1 MKARIAIW
9 ITLVLMLS
17 AGAAHANEFNV
28 KCSYSHTLPDDPIV
42 YPGKP
47 GQAMVHEFFGNPN
60 ANAYSTYD
68 SLSNNKVTTCDS
80 NADVSSYW
88 VPQLRRASGVIAPA
102 YQKTY
107 YKNDQP
113 VVPIQ
118 AIPPGLEML
127 AGNHMGTAPNVH
139 INFLC
144 RGGGYTTVAPTNCPV
159 VAGTDGTFSQL
170 DISVHFPDCWD
181 GKTLVPILG
190 TGKTLANNLMKMA
203 NGTLN
208 VGYRN
213 ADGTCPAGY
222 PVKIPELQLN
232 VAYML
237 GQDPDLSTAQ
247 LSMDP
252 VLTNGVWV
260 AQWGG
265 LYTAHGDFFNAW
277 KPEIMQYMVDTCMNL
292 GTIDGATCSKSIPT
306 YYSKASANVRLDSSG
321 AAQPAADTLLLAP
334 GDMIF
339 IKFPSPMGTGGYPY
353 AVADLQTQGQ
363 NVTDKNAI
371 MMTLDAAT
379 TDWDDSTHPPTS
391 ASCNTSS
398 KVGGIYLDDALSV
411 RLNDVSSYIA
421 AQVAAG
427 VSQIGICIR
436 NTTPSTV
443 QFSSRTGAW
452 APGLYLK

>member
-9 ITLVLMLS
+9 IMLMLF
-17 AGAAHANEFNV
+17 AAVAHANQFNV

-60 ANAYSTYD
+60 ANAYTTYD
-68 SLSNNKVTTCDS
+68 SLNNNKETTCDS
-80 NADVSSYW
+80 IADSSSYW
-88 VPQLRRASGVIAPA
+88 VPQLKRASGIIAPD

-144 RGGGYTTVAPTNCPV
+144 RGGRYTTVAPTNCPV
-159 VAGTDGTFSQL
+159 VADTDGTFSQL

-181 GKTLVPILG
+181 GKTLIPILG
-190 TGKTLANNLMKMA
+190 TGKALMSNLMKVA
-203 NGTLN
+203 SGALN
-208 VGYRN
+208 VAYRN
-213 ADGTCPAGY
+213 SDGTCPAGY

-252 VLTNGVWV
+252 VLTNGEWV
-260 AQWGG
+260 AQWGS
-265 LYTAHGDFFNAW
+265 LYTAHGDFINAW
-277 KPEIMQYMVDTCMNL
+277 KPDTMQYMVDTCMNK
-292 GTIDGATCSKSIPT
+292 GTVDGATCNKSIPT
-306 YYSKASANVRLDSSG
+306 YYSKASANAQLDGSG
-321 AAQPAADTLLLAP
+321 AAHHAGDTLVLAP
-334 GDMIF
+334 GDTVF
-339 IKFPSPMGTGGYPY
+339 IKFPTPTGVGAYPY
-353 AVADLQTQGQ
+353 AAADLQTQGR
-363 NVTDKNAI
+363 NVTDASAVT
-371 MMTLDAAT
+371 MTLYAAS
-379 TDWDDSTHPPTS
+379 TDWDDSTHLPTS
-391 ASCNTSS
+391 ASCITSQ
-398 KVGGIYLDDALSV
+398 KIGGIFLDSALSV
-411 RLNDVSSYIA
+411 RLNDVSSYVA
-421 AQVAAG
+421 TQLAAG
-427 VSQIGICIR
+427 VPQIGICIR
-436 NTTPSTV
+436 NTTPSTI
-443 QFSSRTGAW
+443 QFSSREGSW